1 MIAQIRRGMWLFI
14 CQSNPAVLEMSVSH
28 TSAMAIYG
36 QPVKFWIWAVL
47 KLMRQLDDVSR
58 REKVTQKVDP
68 VIEGRWNWR

>member
-1 MIAQIRRGMWLFI
+1 
-14 CQSNPAVLEMSVSH
+14 MSVSH
-28 TSAMAIYG
+28 TSAMAIYS